1 MEDILFIIVLLA
13 FTYATGCI
21 IEKNHYKK
29 IKQREIAL
37 FRQPN
42 ITFSAKDWKIDKR
55 VRKVELVTGEVVI
68 SGDYFKN
75 FVANL
80 KNIFGG
86 RLTTFESVLDRG
98 RREEI
103 LRMSEKA
110 RYANYII
117 NTRIES
123 VMLNDTYSKD
133 SVPQCAI
140 IAYGTAITYEK
151 WFGTKI

>member
-1 MEDILFIIVLLA
+1 MNDILTILIVLG
-13 FTYATGCI
+13 FTYITGRI

-37 FRQPN
+37 FKQPN
-42 ITFSAKDWKIDKR
+42 INFSAKNWKIDKK
-55 VRKVELVTGEVVI
+55 VKKVELVTGEVVI

-75 FVANL
+75 FVASL

-98 RREEI
+98 RREAI
-103 LRMSEKA
+103 LRMREKA
-110 RYANYII
+110 KYANFII

-123 VMLNDTYSKD
+123 VMLNNVYSKE

-151 WFGTKI
+151 

>member
-1 MEDILFIIVLLA
+1 MNDILTILSVLG
-13 FTYATGCI
+13 FTYITGCI

-29 IKQREIAL
+29 IKQREMAL
-37 FRQPN
+37 FKQQHIN
-42 ITFSAKDWKIDKR
+42 LSAKNWKIDKK
-55 VRKVELVTGEVVI
+55 VKKVELVTGEVVI

-75 FVANL
+75 FVASL

-86 RLTTFESVLDRG
+86 RLTSFESVFDRG
-98 RREEI
+98 RREAI
-103 LRMSEKA
+103 LRMREKA
-110 RYANYII
+110 KYANFII

-123 VMLNDTYSKD
+123 VMLNNVYSKE

-151 WFGTKI
+151 

>member
-1 MEDILFIIVLLA
+1 MSDILIILVILA
-13 FTYATGCI
+13 FTYITGSI
-21 IEKNHYKK
+21 IEKNHYRK

-42 ITFSAKDWKIDKR
+42 ITFSAKNWKIDKKVKR
-55 VRKVELVTGEVVI
+55 VELVTGEVVI

-75 FVANL
+75 FVASL

-98 RREEI
+98 RREAI
-103 LRMSEKA
+103 LRMREKA

-117 NTRIES
+117 NTRIET
-123 VMLNDTYSKD
+123 VMLNDIYSNQG

-151 WFGTKI
+151 

>member
-1 MEDILFIIVLLA
+1 MGDLLIILFFLIITFV
-13 FTYATGCI
+13 TGSI

-37 FRQPN
+37 FRKPCVSFGSKGWN
-42 ITFSAKDWKIDKR
+42 IDKKIK
-55 VRKVELVTGEVVI
+55 KVELVTGECVI

-75 FVANL
+75 FTAGL

-86 RLTTFESVLDRG
+86 RLTSLESVIDRG
-98 RREEI
+98 RREAI
-103 LRMSEKA
+103 LRMREKA
-110 RYANYII
+110 RYANFIV

-123 VMLNDTYSKD
+123 VMLNDIYNSQN

-151 WFGTKI
+151 

>member
-1 MEDILFIIVLLA
+1 MDILLILMLLA
-13 FTYATGCI
+13 ITYTTGCI

-42 ITFSAKDWKIDKR
+42 ITFSAKDWKIDRK
-55 VRKVELVTGEVVI
+55 VKKVELVTGEVVI
-68 SGDYFKN
+68 SGDYFKS
-75 FVANL
+75 FAASL

-86 RLTTFESVLDRG
+86 RLTTFESILDRG
-98 RREEI
+98 RREAI
-103 LRMSEKA
+103 LRMREKA
-110 RYANYII
+110 KYANYII

-123 VMLNDTYSKD
+123 VMLNDIYNTKQGTI
-133 SVPQCAI
+133 PQCAI

-151 WFGTKI
+151 